1 MEEKI
6 LACDN
11 KKCLKSEECERYRLF
26 ENGAKEFKTHNGNP
40 DKGCGKFI
48 AKKS

>member
-11 KKCLKSEECERYRLF
+11 KKCLKSQECERYRLF
-26 ENGAKEFKTHNGNP
+26 SEGEKEFKTHGGTP

-48 AKKS
+48 KIK